1 MKRHMTND
9 ELITH
14 LMLYSKHGA
23 MMQLVVMEG
32 LRAYCQQV
40 VDAPAGFLGEAGHM
54 LSEDAWRAC
63 CQEYLDAHGNRDQM
77 LIEDIAAIED
87 DEEEE
92 EQGDPAEAERDGL
105 FKVLQHLEHPGGWRP
120 YQLWDT
126 EEWLTLPLGL
136 ALQAVVTAA
145 AQTDMATLTLIS
157 GDGRTGSLGLVW
169 GNSPIELIAD
179 YTTNHGF
186 GEAVAAAQRSVWPNY
201 PEE

>member
-9 ELITH
+9 EVINH

-40 VDAPAGFLGEAGHM
+40 VNAPAGFLGEAGHM
-54 LSEDAWRAC
+54 LSEDAWRGC

-77 LIEDIAAIED
+77 LIEDIAAIEE
-87 DEEEE
+87 DEPEP
-92 EQGDPAEAERDGL
+92 GPDPEIVGL
-105 FKVLQHLEHPGGWRP
+105 RKVLEHMLCQGWKP
-120 YQLWDT
+120 VEMFDS
-126 EEWLTLPLGL
+126 EEWRTFNEGAPL
-136 ALQAVVTAA
+136 ADIVEAA
-145 AQTDMATLTLIS
+145 AEVEMATLRLRHW
-157 GDGRTGSLGLVW
+157 DGRTGSIGLVW

-179 YTTNHGF
+179 HTTNDGF
-186 GEAVAAAQRSVWPNY
+186 GEAVQAAQRSVWPDY